1 MNEKIQF
8 VRGIVIE
15 VSIHVSCDL
24 ESPGEP
30 ISKRNKN
37 DYFYG

>member
-15 VSIHVSCDL
+15 VSIHVGIMLFTRITRQCL
-24 ESPGEP
+24 H
-30 ISKRNKN
+30 I
-37 DYFYG
+37 